1 MSYNTNNS
9 KMTTFAY
16 SILNKTYFFENTN
29 ITWNISFPSPH
40 HKGESA

>member
-1 MSYNTNNS
+1 MLYNTNNS

-16 SILNKTYFFENTN
+16 SILNKTYLFENTN
-29 ITWNISFPSPH
+29 ITFSSPL